1 MMGTLSLLNTKCL
14 FLKVLPFV
22 YLWLSWVFVAV
33 HRLFN
38 AACGLSLLAVSRGG
52 YSQDAAL
59 WILAA
64 VASLVT
70 EHGLWSGPSRCGT
83 WA

>member
-1 MMGTLSLLNTKCL
+1 MMGTLSLLNPKCL
-14 FLKVLPFV
+14 FLTVLPFV
-22 YLWLSWVFVAV
+22 YLWLPWVFVAV

-38 AACGLSLLAVSRGG
+38 AACGLSLLAVSRAG

-59 WILAA
+59 GILAA

>member
-1 MMGTLSLLNTKCL
+1 LGGNEL
-14 FLKVLPFV
+14 FRIIIKSGGMEVEPCD
-22 YLWLSWVFVAV
+22 LWLPWVFVAV

-38 AACGLSLLAVSRGG
+38 AACGLSLLAVSRAG

-59 WILAA
+59 GILAV

>member
-1 MMGTLSLLNTKCL
+1 MSVFKSVAICL
-14 FLKVLPFV
+14 FM
-22 YLWLSWVFVAV
+22 
-33 HRLFN
+33 
-38 AACGLSLLAVSRGG
+38 AALDLCCSAQALGLSLLAVSRAG

-59 WILAA
+59 GILAA